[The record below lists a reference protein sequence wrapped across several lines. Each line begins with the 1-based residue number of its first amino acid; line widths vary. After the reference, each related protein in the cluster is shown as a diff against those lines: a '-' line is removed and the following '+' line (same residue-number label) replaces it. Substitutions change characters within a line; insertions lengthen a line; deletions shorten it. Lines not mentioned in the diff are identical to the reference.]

1 MRSKEI
7 SLWVDE
13 RWYDALSL
21 RLKGETVED
30 KLNSYLDRLINELVP
45 DQEYNRISQEIWQ
58 EDQRT
63 KQEMEDAKRISVF
76 HVKESGQD
84 RYLQVDR
91 GLEFLDAAR
100 LLRSY
105 LRGERG
111 ASSFEKM
118 LYQAEEISHEAFEN
132 MVSLRMENTGKVIG
146 AFELDFDKREFSAVH
161 IMDGWQTF
169 AMDDISAAAYQAYRK
184 NRLPDEQR
192 WSRFLDRLDGRQLT
206 SPGHLST
213 REMKLAEEI
222 CEVDNLLNFY
232 VETGFDV
239 DAVFGTQVCT
249 TENDDWLNVYANYD
263 MASGQVCD
271 ELEIALHRGDGGE
284 ESLTYQLNAA
294 EKEVL
299 LRKMEEYCQEQTG
312 ISLADYSAQLIAE
325 DMAPPNGP
333 VIGM

>member
-1 MRSKEI
+1 MRSREI

-21 RLKGETVED
+21 RLKGETVEY
-30 KLNSYLDRLINELVP
+30 KLNSYLDRLINELGP

-58 EDQRT
+58 EDQRAR
-63 KQEMEDAKRISVF
+63 QELEDVKRISVF

-84 RYLQVDR
+84 RCFQVERPLD
-91 GLEFLDAAR
+91 FLDAAR

-105 LRGERG
+105 LWGERG
-111 ASSFEKM
+111 ASSFEQM
-118 LYQAEEISHEAFEN
+118 LYQAEEVSAEDFEN
-132 MVSLRMENTGKVIG
+132 AVRLRMENTGKVTG
-146 AFELDFDKREFSAVH
+146 AFELDFDKREVSAVH

-184 NRLPDEQR
+184 DRLRDEQR
-192 WSRFLDRLDGRQLT
+192 WSRFLERLDGRQIA
-206 SPGHLST
+206 SPGHLSA
-213 REMKLAEEI
+213 REIKLADEI

-239 DAVFGTQVCT
+239 DTVFGTHICT
-249 TENDDWLNVYANYD
+249 AENDDWLNVYANYD

-299 LRKMEEYCQEQTG
+299 LRKMDAYCQERTG
-312 ISLADYSAQLIAE
+312 MSLADYSTQLMTE
-325 DMAPPNGP
+325 DMAPPSGP
-333 VIGM
+333 VLEM